1 VSKKLTK
8 VEFTNLDKVLYP
20 KPKIKKSQII
30 QHFIKMAPR
39 MLECLAERPV
49 VLTRFPDGV
58 DKEGFYEKDAPMGT
72 PSWVKTFKRYSETAQ
87 REVNYIVCNDV
98 DTLLW
103 LANLAALEIH
113 MTLSGTMSFLKPDF
127 VLFDVDPEPPATF
140 DDTVEVARALKEKLD
155 SLRLRSYVKT
165 SGKKGLHVVVPVVKE
180 YSFEQLRE
188 FAHLIGK
195 SLAKSIKNVVSEFPH
210 SRDPGTVFI
219 DYLQNSHGRTM
230 VSPYSLRATPN
241 ATVSTPLEWDDIHKG
256 LKPEDFNILTVQ
268 GIKKTPWKGLLKN
281 RQKLEANLN

>member
-1 VSKKLTK
+1 MSKKLTK
-8 VEFTNLDKVLYP
+8 VEFTNLDKILYP
-20 KPKIKKSQII
+20 KSKIKKSQII
-30 QHFIKMAPR
+30 QHFIKMAPK

-58 DKEGFYEKDAPMGT
+58 DREGFYEKDAPMGT
-72 PSWVKTFKRYSETAQ
+72 PTWVKTFKRYSETAK

-113 MTLSGTMSFLKPDF
+113 MTLSGTRSFLKPDF

-140 DDTVEVARALKEKLD
+140 DDAIEAARVLKEKLD
-155 SLRLRSYVKT
+155 SLQLKSYVKT
-165 SGKKGLHVVVPVVKE
+165 SGKKGLHAVVPVVKE
-180 YSFEQLRE
+180 YSFEQVRE

-195 SLAKSIKNVVSEFPH
+195 SIAKSVKNVVSEFPR

-230 VSPYSLRATPN
+230 ICPYSLRATPN
-241 ATVSTPLEWDDIHKG
+241 ATVSMPLEWDDIHKG
-256 LKPEDFNILTVQ
+256 LKPEEFNILTVQ

-281 RQKLEANLN
+281 RQRLEANLN